1 MKNLFITHLYR
12 QGNGDIIQLL
22 SNIHNAVSNNAYIL
36 FDNSFTRDGIKR
48 PFSYEEQF
56 AVLENQIKKIIFWN
70 EVFLDNA
77 PAVNIIYKGR
87 IINSKKHF
95 EFLTDNNKLFDVAT
109 LTKIDLNTEQCKVT
123 YQEDWINFVKKHN
136 MVFFPSTFKHQ
147 PKDHIGLSLR
157 TDYSAYGFD
166 TLDWLECEYIEQMFQ
181 DQKIKYIDYFIDQ
194 SLLQFPS
201 HKKRFSSWKGQGI
214 AFHVNDTITNQDIQ
228 NFKNFCED
236 LKTCKFLV
244 CTEGGMSHMA
254 ACMRIPFYIFGNF
267 NRDNEEAFLEL
278 WQNYYAPHGIVTED
292 LITLKERVYET

>member
-136 MVFFPSTFKHQ
+136 MSKEEYNSFVQESKKHR
-147 PKDHIGLSLR
+147 LSLDDIYMLVNKQR
-157 TDYSAYGFD
+157 AAKNTADATKKDMLGQMKAVRDIPTSAGDSNSQPAVNNPDEVIFNALAG
-166 TLDWLECEYIEQMFQ
+166 LDG
-181 DQKIKYIDYFIDQ
+181 DVD
-194 SLLQFPS
+194 
-201 HKKRFSSWKGQGI
+201 
-214 AFHVNDTITNQDIQ
+214 
-228 NFKNFCED
+228 D
-236 LKTCKFLV
+236 LF
-244 CTEGGMSHMA
+244 GG
-254 ACMRIPFYIFGNF
+254 
-267 NRDNEEAFLEL
+267 
-278 WQNYYAPHGIVTED
+278 
-292 LITLKERVYET
+292 K